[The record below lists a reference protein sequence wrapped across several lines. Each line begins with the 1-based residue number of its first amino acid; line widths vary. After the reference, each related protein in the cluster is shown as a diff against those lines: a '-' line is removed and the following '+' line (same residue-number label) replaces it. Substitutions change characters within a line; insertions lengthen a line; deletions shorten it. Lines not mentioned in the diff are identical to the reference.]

1 MLDGQ
6 DPILSRGCSRWIL
19 NEEIARV
26 EFQSARFHL
35 IDIDGVD
42 SFSRGQAPNLRQL
55 AHGVKPGIAS
65 TAAICGQLAG
75 EFYGESGILE
85 KCLQQLVM
93 GEKIAVLA
101 DRLKRDTT

>member
-6 DPILSRGCSRWIL
+6 DPHPIAWQLPRWIL

-42 SFSRGQAPNLRQL
+42 SLPRLRLRIFGGSRL
-55 AHGVKPGIAS
+55 S
-65 TAAICGQLAG
+65 TASSPG
-75 EFYGESGILE
+75 
-85 KCLQQLVM
+85 
-93 GEKIAVLA
+93 
-101 DRLKRDTT
+101 